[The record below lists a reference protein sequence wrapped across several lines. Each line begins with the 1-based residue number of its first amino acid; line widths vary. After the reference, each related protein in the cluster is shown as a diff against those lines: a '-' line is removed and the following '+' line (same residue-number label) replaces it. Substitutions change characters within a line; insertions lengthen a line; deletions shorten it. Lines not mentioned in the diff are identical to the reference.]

1 MSIDPPVSAVSELFA
16 ALRAAV
22 GRMLLSWLLSSPT
35 MDPDGEDGLHDVG
48 GRRMQLIM
56 RWNVLPHG
64 LTGGSVAAAAR
75 LRLGDGD
82 LCLRRCSF
90 AAQHSQPRPV
100 AQVWLTDAERFR
112 PSSKALFASLA
123 RAFE

>member
-1 MSIDPPVSAVSELFA
+1 VSIDPPVSAVSELFA

-56 RWNVLPHG
+56 RRNALPHG
-64 LTGGSVAAAAR
+64 LAGGSVAAAACC
-75 LRLGDGD
+75 GSEMAI
-82 LCLRRCSF
+82 CACV
-90 AAQHSQPRPV
+90 AARSPHSTLSR
-100 AQVWLTDAERFR
+100 
-112 PSSKALFASLA
+112 ALSHKCG
-123 RAFE
+123 